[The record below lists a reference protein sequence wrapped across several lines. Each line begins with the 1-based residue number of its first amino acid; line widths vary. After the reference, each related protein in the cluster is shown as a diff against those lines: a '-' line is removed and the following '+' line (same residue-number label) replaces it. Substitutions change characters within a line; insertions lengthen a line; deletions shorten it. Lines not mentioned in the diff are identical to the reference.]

1 MDQVCLVQKTQ
12 GIQKLL
18 RKDTYQRR
26 AQSSE
31 LILFN
36 QFVEV
41 HAEQLKGQTEVLFVN
56 EGILQSK

>member
-1 MDQVCLVQKTQ
+1 MDQMCFVQKAQ
-12 GIQKLL
+12 SIQKLL
-18 RKDTYQRR
+18 RKYAYQRR
-26 AQSSE
+26 AQPSE

-41 HAEQLKGQTEVLFVN
+41 HAEQLKGQTEMLFMD

>member
-18 RKDTYQRR
+18 RKDAYQRR
-26 AQSSE
+26 AQPSE